1 MKNILVVDDEQ
12 STQASIKMTLGG
24 EHRILQAMD
33 GEGALQ
39 ILDTEDPHLVILD
52 IRLPGMDGMDTL
64 RQIKKTSPDLP
75 VVMLTAT
82 KTVRT
87 AIEAMK
93 LGASDYVTKPF
104 DVDELRVIVKNNLH
118 TQELASEVS
127 YLRSQISKT
136 YNLDT
141 VIAESSVMREV
152 WKTVDRVAKTESTIL
167 ITGESGTGKELI
179 ARAVHLRSNRGHG
192 PFVAIHC
199 PSIPEALLESELFG
213 HERGA
218 YTGAAERKPGLFEV
232 ANSGTVF
239 LDEISDMAFAI
250 QSKLLRVIQEGE
262 FLRVGG
268 TRTLVTD
275 VRIVAATNR
284 DLKQLVS
291 DGKFREDLY
300 YRINVVP
307 IEAPPLRQRREDIL
321 PLCRFFLN
329 RFKEETNAAVSGFD
343 EAVLDALF
351 RYDWPGNVRE
361 LKNLIERAVALHGDS
376 ELVLPAHLPRE
387 VVGGTEHVSPAT
399 ENLVGKV
406 SLEDAVAQFERSL
419 IQTAL
424 QMTGGTQSK
433 AAELLG
439 TTRRILKYRID
450 KLGIEAKTPT
460 PRKKR

>member
-12 STQASIKMTLGG
+12 STQASIKMTLGD
-24 EHRILQAMD
+24 EHRVLQAMD
-33 GEGALQ
+33 GEAALQ
-39 ILDTEDPHLVILD
+39 IMDTEDLHLIILD
-52 IRLPGMDGMDTL
+52 IRLPGIDGMETL
-64 RQIKKTSPDLP
+64 RQIKKTSADLP

-93 LGASDYVTKPF
+93 LGASDYITKPF
-104 DVDELRVIVKNNLH
+104 DVDELRVIVQNALR

-141 VIAESSVMREV
+141 IVAESAVMAKV
-152 WKTVDRVAKTESTIL
+152 WKTVDRVAKTESTVL

-179 ARAVHLRSNRGHG
+179 ARALHLRSNRSHG

-199 PSIPEALLESELFG
+199 PSIPETLLESELFG

-218 YTGAAERKPGLFEV
+218 YTGAADKKPGLFET

-239 LDEISDMAFAI
+239 LDEISEMALPI
-250 QSKLLRVIQEGE
+250 QSKLLRVVQEGE

-268 TRTLVTD
+268 TRTLTTD
-275 VRIVAATNR
+275 VRILAATNR
-284 DLKQLVS
+284 NLRQLVS
-291 DGKFREDLY
+291 EAKFREDLY

-307 IEAPPLRQRREDIL
+307 IEVPPLRERREDIL
-321 PLCRFFLN
+321 PLCRFFLQK
-329 RFKEETNAAVSGFD
+329 FKEETNSAVSGFD
-343 EAVLDALF
+343 QAALDALF

-361 LKNLIERAVALHGDS
+361 LKNLIERAVALHGDD
-376 ELVLPAHLPRE
+376 ELVLPAHLSAE
-387 VVGGTEHVSPAT
+387 VVSGTPEAAPAT
-399 ENLVGKV
+399 GNLVGKV
-406 SLEDAVAQFERSL
+406 SLEEAVSQFERQL
-419 IQTAL
+419 IETAL
-424 QMTGGTQSK
+424 EKTEGVQSK
-433 AAELLG
+433 AADLLG

-450 KLGIEAKTPT
+450 KLGIDAKTPA